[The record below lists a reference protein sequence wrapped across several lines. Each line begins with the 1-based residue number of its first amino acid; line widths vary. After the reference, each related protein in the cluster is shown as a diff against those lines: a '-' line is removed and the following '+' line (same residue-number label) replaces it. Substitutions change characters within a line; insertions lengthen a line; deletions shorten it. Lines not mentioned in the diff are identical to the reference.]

1 MKKTLKEKVIVI
13 TGASSGIGEAMAR
26 VYAAQGARVVLGAR
40 SVQKL
45 QLITG
50 EIRAQGGQA
59 VYCGVDVTVPDQ
71 CRELIARQIDL
82 MRRETLSARRLSM
95 AKKQFLAQMAI
106 SMENN
111 ESYMLGAGKSLLMH
125 DDIDTLEEVYRKVA
139 AVTAQQITDVANEIF
154 STTSMLMYK

>member
-1 MKKTLKEKVIVI
+1 
-13 TGASSGIGEAMAR
+13 
-26 VYAAQGARVVLGAR
+26 
-40 SVQKL
+40 
-45 QLITG
+45 
-50 EIRAQGGQA
+50 
-59 VYCGVDVTVPDQ
+59 
-71 CRELIARQIDL
+71 

-154 STTSMLMYK
+154 SSTSMLMYK